1 MSEGINEENIL
12 EFWKNNEIYR
22 KSKEKNLEGK
32 KFYMMDGP
40 PYANGKIHIGHA
52 LNKTLKDIAMRSQRM
67 QGKNVF
73 DRPGY
78 DTHGVPIE
86 LKVEKEIGSK
96 GKQDIEKYGVKK
108 FVGKCKE
115 FATKHIDVMNSE
127 FKNLGVWMDWD
138 NPYVTLDNRY
148 IEAVWHTFKEAH
160 KKKLLYLGKYPVH
173 VCPRCET
180 AVAFNEIVYEKQKDK
195 SVYVKFPLKNKK
207 NTFLIIW
214 TTTPWTLPANTGVM
228 VNPNFKYQ
236 EVEVSEGVKW
246 IIAKD
251 LVPKIMSVLERG
263 FTVKS
268 EFLGKEMK
276 GWEYTSPLAKHIK
289 VKVKNGYKVV
299 LSSRYV
305 TIEDGTGLVH
315 CAPGHGKE
323 DYEVGM
329 ENGLD
334 AICPVSTNG
343 ILNEET
349 GKYKGKKAREVD
361 KEIIEDLEKDN
372 FLVYKMDYEHDYPL
386 CWRDNNPLLMLSQ
399 PQWFFKISSIKEKM
413 LSENKNVNWI
423 PKYMEL
429 RMKAWLDGISDW
441 PISRQR
447 YWGTPLPIWINEKD
461 KEDYFVVGSIEEL
474 EKLSGKKVKDLHKPE
489 IDDVVI
495 KKDGEVY
502 RRVSE
507 VLDVWFDSGVTSW
520 AAVGFPQDKKLFE
533 KIWPAD
539 LNIEGKDQFRGW
551 WNSQLILSEIAFG
564 KKPYE
569 NVIVHGMVL
578 DLGKKKMSKS
588 LGNVVNP
595 EEIIKKFG
603 RDATRYYLAKTSKGE
618 DFAFNE
624 KEFQDIGKIMMMF
637 GNTNRFVSQLEK
649 NNKLKIEDKW
659 ILSAYNSYLK
669 NVIDKYNNFKFPE
682 SIQEFESFLNVV
694 SRRYIQLIRE
704 RDDEVYDTLNEIRL
718 GLIKTFSPICP
729 FTTESMWQELRNNKV
744 VKDESVHLS
753 DFPKVDKKKIDE
765 ELEKEFE
772 NLFLII
778 EKGMFERDKAK
789 IGLRWP
795 IAKMKIKCSQDIRKE
810 LIEIIERQMNVKEVV
825 ISKGKE
831 LEVSIDTKMSE
842 ELETEGFAREISR
855 KVQAER
861 KNRGYNKNDLIDLKV
876 YTEKNMVERM
886 KKYLELIKDRTNS
899 LDVKIQELTEYEKEE
914 YLEIKGK
921 RFGIDF

>member
-1 MSEGINEENIL
+1 
-12 EFWKNNEIYR
+12 
-22 KSKEKNLEGK
+22 
-32 KFYMMDGP
+32 
-40 PYANGKIHIGHA
+40 
-52 LNKTLKDIAMRSQRM
+52 
-67 QGKNVF
+67 
-73 DRPGY
+73 
-78 DTHGVPIE
+78 
-86 LKVEKEIGSK
+86 
-96 GKQDIEKYGVKK
+96 
-108 FVGKCKE
+108 
-115 FATKHIDVMNSE
+115 
-127 FKNLGVWMDWD
+127 
-138 NPYVTLDNRY
+138 
-148 IEAVWHTFKEAH
+148 
-160 KKKLLYLGKYPVH
+160 
-173 VCPRCET
+173 
-180 AVAFNEIVYEKQKDK
+180 
-195 SVYVKFPLKNKK
+195 
-207 NTFLIIW
+207 
-214 TTTPWTLPANTGVM
+214 
-228 VNPNFKYQ
+228 
-236 EVEVSEGVKW
+236 
-246 IIAKD
+246 
-251 LVPKIMSVLERG
+251 
-263 FTVKS
+263 
-268 EFLGKEMK
+268 
-276 GWEYTSPLAKHIK
+276 
-289 VKVKNGYKVV
+289 
-299 LSSRYV
+299 
-305 TIEDGTGLVH
+305 
-315 CAPGHGKE
+315 
-323 DYEVGM
+323 M